1 MKKRNVMSFIEEQMK
16 QVFDTNIIDFAVE
29 NGFEIDTKSKKSDR
43 NITLTYQKN
52 MTKKNR
58 LIEIL

>member
-1 MKKRNVMSFIEEQMK
+1 MK